1 MLYIILLIILLVVLL
16 IAAIILLKK
25 QSENKKRLKFFQ
37 NEYLRILRIDAL
49 DRAIMRQFIRSGPRK
64 ILVQIHQQSELTDKT
79 FVLDMDNYWNIG
91 RKPGEYTIC
100 IRGDR
105 TVSSLHCRLIVH
117 NERLTL
123 VDLGSK
129 NLTYYQP
136 GKGKYKK
143 NAWHLPQK
151 GSQILTTGDRF
162 YVGYT
167 TFSVT
172 VYDSSYGII

>member
-1 MLYIILLIILLVVLL
+1 MVYIILLLVLL
-16 IAAIILLKK
+16 IVLLITAIVLLKK
-25 QSENKKRLKFFQ
+25 QSENKKLLKFFQ

-49 DRAIMRQFIRSGPRK
+49 DRAILRQFMQSGPRK
-64 ILVQIHQQSELTDKT
+64 ILVKIHQQSELTDKT
-79 FVLDMDNYWNIG
+79 FVLDMDNYWDIG
-91 RKPGEYTIC
+91 RKSGEHTIC
-100 IRGDR
+100 IRGDK
-105 TVSSLHCRLIVH
+105 TVSALHCRLVVQ

-123 VDLGSK
+123 IDQGSK

-143 NAWHLPQK
+143 KAWHLPQK

-172 VYDSSYGII
+172 VFDSSYGIV